1 MSTSLSLL
9 DEVSRFFNA
18 NTLELDPSKSITLEE
33 LTNYEFQLLEVE
45 VQEGVNNTTEAIG
58 SMLEELKKGS
68 L

>member
-18 NTLELDPSKSITLEE
+18 DTLEVDLSKPITLEE

>member
-18 NTLELDPSKSITLEE
+18 DTLEVDPSKPITLEK